1 MSYRVRNQLE
11 LEVVETFVEKLERS
25 DEISIETKDII
36 LDSLERTSISQQS
49 TANEIAELLIE
60 AENNASE

>member
-60 AENNASE
+60 AENQCI